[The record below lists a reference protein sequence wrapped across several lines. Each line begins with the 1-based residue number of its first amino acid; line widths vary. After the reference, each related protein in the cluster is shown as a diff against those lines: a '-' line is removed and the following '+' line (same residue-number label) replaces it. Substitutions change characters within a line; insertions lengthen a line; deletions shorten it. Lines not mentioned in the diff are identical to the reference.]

1 MDISVRDVLRELRL
15 KHGYQQNDVV
25 KMLND
30 MDIETGAA
38 QISRWENGHNNPNLL
53 QFIGLCKIYG
63 VKDVHKVFALRDFSD
78 LIYEL
83 NKEGTAKLEEYKSL
97 LIASGLYAPA
107 PIKRKVVSFPR
118 RTAPMYDF
126 GASAGTGQYLDSD
139 SYEMVE
145 LPEDA
150 PDDVTFGLHVC
161 GDSMEPTF
169 EDGEAIWVHQQPTLE
184 NGEIGIFLV
193 DGDSFVKEFRVDE
206 KGAYLISHNNA
217 YKPRKLIPTN
227 EVKIFGKVVYPTR

>member
-83 NKEGTAKLEEYKSL
+83 NKEGTAKLEEYKTEILRQYFINHPQSIDKYTFL
-97 LIASGLYAPA
+97 QN
-107 PIKRKVVSFPR
+107 
-118 RTAPMYDF
+118 
-126 GASAGTGQYLDSD
+126 SAFT
-139 SYEMVE
+139 
-145 LPEDA
+145 
-150 PDDVTFGLHVC
+150 H
-161 GDSMEPTF
+161 
-169 EDGEAIWVHQQPTLE
+169 W
-184 NGEIGIFLV
+184 
-193 DGDSFVKEFRVDE
+193 VKE
-206 KGAYLISHNNA
+206 KCS
-217 YKPRKLIPTN
+217 KMC
-227 EVKIFGKVVYPTR
+227 